1 MPIEGGCDSLT
12 IFPLDFFPKLHP
24 LELVRCQ
31 NLRRISQEQTHNHLM
46 ELFIVHCPQFESFLS
61 EGSSAS
67 LVGAENLKLLLKL
80 MQVLFPSL
88 TLLGIVD
95 CPKVE
100 MYLDEGLPLNVKHL
114 CLSSF
119 KLIASLRET
128 LDSNTCLERLSIENL
143 DVECFPG
150 EVLLPNSLTSVH
162 IYDCPNL
169 KTLDY
174 KGLCHL
180 SSLALYDCPRFEC
193 LPAEGLP
200 KFISAGERLLTGC
213 SCLSGCLNVEDL
225 EVKCV
230 GYITREKFHSFP
242 KLVRAKIDSCSVP
255 LEIVKNVEFLVTDR
269 IYKEDLVCEFQNLV
283 QLEFATLECS
293 EGWLHVL
300 EVFRHCPKLQTL
312 VICIEGNEEESVLP
326 YPLTVP
332 TCISLHLKTCCLKYY
347 RGSAFEFQF
356 AEYIMLNANYSQIM
370 KFRIRRY
377 EYKNLMRRQN
387 MIRDLS
393 SCSKTSDT
401 CTQSFE
407 KTI

>member
-1 MPIEGGCDSLT
+1 MADIISDFPDSVLCYILSFLPT
-12 IFPLDFFPKLHP
+12 KQVVATSSLSKRWKLLWRSVPSLDFEF
-24 LELVRCQ
+24 Q
-31 NLRRISQEQTHNHLM
+31 NNEIVSHLLSDVLRRSSSLEHIHLQMGWFTAVPSVVFICKTLVVLKLDTSLLENISFVDLPLLKILHLYS
-46 ELFIVHCPQFESFLS
+46 LILVHCD
-61 EGSSAS
+61 
-67 LVGAENLKLLLKL
+67 LL
-80 MQVLFPSL
+80 QQ
-88 TLLGIVD
+88 
-95 CPKVE
+95 
-100 MYLDEGLPLNVKHL
+100 
-114 CLSSF
+114 
-119 KLIASLRET
+119 
-128 LDSNTCLERLSIENL
+128 
-143 DVECFPG
+143 
-150 EVLLPNSLTSVH
+150 
-162 IYDCPNL
+162 
-169 KTLDY
+169 
-174 KGLCHL
+174 
-180 SSLALYDCPRFEC
+180 
-193 LPAEGLP
+193 
-200 KFISAGERLLTGC
+200 
-213 SCLSGCLNVEDL
+213 CLSGCLNVEDL